1 MYRSNYVTKLALVD
15 VDTEDES
22 VSKLFSSVQAN
33 SGRVTNMMRAMAN
46 SPIVLETYLSVN
58 SILARGLLSAELR
71 ELLAVTVAQG
81 NQCQYCL
88 SAHTAKGKKLG
99 LDAQTMEFAQL
110 STAED
115 PKIEAALKFARLLI
129 DKRGALRKEALEHL
143 RSAGYTDGEIAEIIL
158 VTTFNIFPNYFNKV
172 ADTDLDFE
180 KVELQS

>member
-1 MYRSNYVTKLALVD
+1 MANLMLVD
-15 VDTEDES
+15 VDTNHEGAR
-22 VSKLFSSVQAN
+22 KLFESVQAN

-58 SILARGLLSAELR
+58 SILARGMLSAEMR

-88 SAHTAKGKKLG
+88 SAHTAKGKNLG
-99 LDAQTMEFAQL
+99 LNAQTMESAQRF
-110 STAED
+110 SADD

-129 DKRGALRKEALEHL
+129 EKRGTLRDEELERL
-143 RSAGYTDGEIAEIIL
+143 RLAGYTDGEIAEIIL

>member
-1 MYRSNYVTKLALVD
+1 MANLGLVD
-15 VDTEDES
+15 VDTDNEDVKKMFDAIQS
-22 VSKLFSSVQAN
+22 N

-58 SILARGLLSAELR
+58 SILTRGMLSPELR

-99 LDAQTMEFAQL
+99 LDAQMMESAQL
-110 STAED
+110 SSAED

-129 DKRGALRKEALEHL
+129 EKRGSLRDEELTRL
-143 RSAGYTDGEIAEIIL
+143 RFAGYTDGEIAEIIL
-158 VTTFNIFPNYFNKV
+158 VTTFNIFPNYFNKA

-180 KVELQS
+180 KVELRP

>member
-1 MYRSNYVTKLALVD
+1 MTNLRLID
-15 VDTEDES
+15 VDTNDQET
-22 VSKLFSSVQAN
+22 SKLFNAVQNA

-58 SILARGLLSAELR
+58 SILSRGALSPELR
-71 ELLAVTVAQG
+71 ELLAVNVAQG

-99 LDAQTMEFAQL
+99 LDAQAMEAAQF
-110 STAED
+110 SSAEN

-129 DKRGALRKEALEHL
+129 DKRGSLRDEELKRL
-143 RSAGYTDGEIAEIIL
+143 RAVGYTDGEIAEIIL
-158 VTTFNIFPNYFNKV
+158 VTTFNIFPNYFNKI
-172 ADTDLDFE
+172 ADIDLDFE

>member
-1 MYRSNYVTKLALVD
+1 MTNLALVD
-15 VDTEDES
+15 VDTNHGDAK
-22 VSKLFSSVQAN
+22 KLFDAVQAN

-58 SILARGLLSAELR
+58 SILARGILSPELR

-99 LDAQTMEFAQL
+99 LDSQTLESAQL
-110 STAED
+110 SSAED

-129 DKRGALRKEALEHL
+129 EKRGSLRAEELTRL

-158 VTTFNIFPNYFNKV
+158 VATFNIFPNYFNKV

-180 KVELQS
+180 KVGLRS